1 MGAHRLGRVLL
12 VANPEARNG
21 AAREAASAA
30 AADLRLR
37 SDCVDEVEL
46 ALTDAPGH
54 ATALARR
61 ALGWDTLAALG
72 GDGVVN
78 EVVNGLMELA
88 PAERPVLG
96 HIPYGSGN
104 DYARTLGM
112 PVVLDRALD
121 ALACGCARTVDAGL
135 CEGTYFAETL
145 SFGLDA
151 AIALG
156 TVERRRETGR
166 TGTLLYVESGI
177 EQLTRHR
184 DARRVRLSLD
194 GGASRELSV
203 YLLAVQNGC
212 TYGGGFRICP
222 EARIDDGLLDVCWVD
237 APLSLSQAAFT
248 FLLAKSGRHTHRPHV
263 HFARARR
270 IDLSFEQEPP
280 VQIDGERLRGTDFS
294 VVAVPAVLK
303 AIFAR

>member
-1 MGAHRLGRVLL
+1 MGIHRLGRVLL

-21 AAREAASAA
+21 AAREAAFAA
-30 AADLRLR
+30 AASLRLR
-37 SDCVDEVEL
+37 SDCVDEVGL
-46 ALTDAPGH
+46 VLTDAPGH
-54 ATALARR
+54 ATSLARR
-61 ALGWDTLAALG
+61 ALGWDTLVALG

-78 EVVNGLMELA
+78 EVVNGLMELSFA
-88 PAERPVLG
+88 VRPVLG
-96 HIPYGSGN
+96 HIPCGSGN

-112 PVVLDRALD
+112 PDALDRALD
-121 ALACGCARTVDAGL
+121 ALSCGYARKVDAGL
-135 CEGTYFAETL
+135 CDGTYFAETL

-166 TGTLLYVESGI
+166 AGTLLYVESGI

-184 DARRVRLSLD
+184 EVRRVSLTLD
-194 GGASRELSV
+194 GGAPREMEV
-203 YLLAVQNGC
+203 YLVAVQNGC

-237 APLSLSQAAFT
+237 APLSLPEAAFT
-248 FLLAKSGRHTHRPHV
+248 FLLAKSGRHTRRPHV

-270 IDLSFEQEPP
+270 IDLSFVQEPP
-280 VQIDGERLRGTDFS
+280 VQIDGERLTGADFS
-294 VVAVPAVLK
+294 VAAVPAAFK